1 MTFAICLANRGT
13 FPGSLFDAARKE
25 LSKALSAQGHKALM
39 LPVGSTRHDAVGSID
54 EGRTYA
60 KFLASHRG
68 EYDGVILSLP
78 NFGDENGAVVA
89 LKDAGVPI
97 LVQAYPDEP
106 EKMGIHERRDAVCGK
121 LAICNVLRQA
131 GVPYTLTADFAVH
144 PCAGLGGRVSSRAEA
159 AVDSRPPVT
168 SFSEDVRRFAAICRV
183 VKGLKNF
190 NIGVI
195 GARTTPFKTVRIDE
209 IAFQRHGVNVET
221 LDLADVFK
229 LMRAADAK
237 AVAAKRKELEAY
249 ARRAPCCAKQM
260 DALARLGVAIDRIVG
275 EYSLDSVAVRCW
287 DEFQT
292 EWGISPCVVM
302 SMLNDRGFP
311 AACETDVD
319 NAVMMRAVGLAAGDG
334 KPVAVF
340 DVNNNY
346 RNAKDKAIFFHCS
359 AVPKGMLTGRGL
371 IDDHPILAKSMGPD
385 TSVGVHNGKMR
396 PGPITVAS
404 LRTEDGRL
412 KGFVT
417 EGEVTALNPG
427 KGFFGTGFVFRKA
440 DGDMNGLLNY
450 MAGNGYRH
458 HVAFAYGRNANVVH
472 EALVKYI
479 GYDIDLM

>member
-13 FPGSLFDAARKE
+13 FPGSLFDAARKD
-25 LSKALSAQGHKALM
+25 LLKALSSQGHTALM
-39 LPVGSTRHDAVGSID
+39 MPVGSTRHDAVGSIA

-60 KFLASHRG
+60 KFLAAHRG

-89 LKDAGVPI
+89 LRDAGVPI

-131 GVPYTLTADFAVH
+131 DVPYTLTTDFAVA
-144 PCAGLGGRVSSRAEA
+144 PKSKAFA
-159 AVDSRPPVT
+159 ADI
-168 SFSEDVRRFAAICRV
+168 RRFAAICRIV
-183 VKGLKNF
+183 NGLKNF
-190 NIGVI
+190 NVGVI

-229 LMRAADAK
+229 LMRTASDK
-237 AVAAKRKELEAY
+237 TVAAKRKELECY
-249 ARRAPCCAKQM
+249 ARRAPCCVKRI
-260 DALARLGVAIDRIVG
+260 DALARLGVAIDGIISDYG
-275 EYSLDSVAVRCW
+275 LDSVAVRCW

-292 EWGISPCVVM
+292 EWGISPCVIM

-319 NAVMMRAVGLAAGDG
+319 NAVMMRAVGLAAGEG
-334 KPVAVF
+334 ESVAVF

-346 RNAKDKAIFFHCS
+346 RDAKDKAIFFHCS
-359 AVPKGMLTGRGL
+359 AVPKGMLTGRGM

-417 EGEVTALNPG
+417 EGDVTTLNPG

-440 DGDMNGLLNY
+440 DGDMNGFFNY
-450 MAGNGYRH
+450 MAENGYRH
-458 HVAFAYGRNANVVH
+458 HVAFAYGRNANVVR
-472 EALVKYI
+472 EGLVKYLD
-479 GYDIDLM
+479 YEIDLM

>member
-13 FPGSLFDAARKE
+13 FPGSLFDTARKE
-25 LSKALSAQGHKALM
+25 LAKALSAQGHKALM
-39 LPVGSTRHDAVGSID
+39 LPEGSTRHDAVGSIV

-60 KFLASHRG
+60 EFLAAHRG

-97 LVQAYPDEP
+97 LVQAYPDET

-131 GVPYTLTADFAVH
+131 GVPYTLTADFAVA
-144 PCAGLGGRVSSRAEA
+144 PKSRAFA
-159 AVDSRPPVT
+159 D
-168 SFSEDVRRFAAICRV
+168 DIRRFAAICRI

-190 NIGVI
+190 NVGVL

-209 IAFQRHGVNVET
+209 IAFQRRGVNVET
-221 LDLADVFK
+221 LDLAYVFK
-229 LMRAADAK
+229 LMKSTDAK

-249 ARRAPCCAKQM
+249 ARRAPCCVKRI
-260 DALARLGVAIDRIVG
+260 DALARLGVALDGIIRDYG
-275 EYSLDSVAVRCW
+275 LDSVAVRCW
-287 DEFQT
+287 DELQT
-292 EWGISPCVVM
+292 ECGISPCVVM

-334 KPVAVF
+334 EPIAVF

-346 RNAKDKAIFFHCS
+346 RGAKDKAIFFHCS
-359 AVPKGMLTGRGL
+359 AVPRGMLTGKGL
-371 IDDHPILAKSMGPD
+371 VDDHPILAKSMGPD
-385 TSVGVHNGKMR
+385 TSIGVHNGKMK

-404 LRTEDGRL
+404 LRTEDGKL

-417 EGEVTALNPG
+417 EGEVTSLDPG
-427 KGFFGTGFVFRKA
+427 KGFFGTGFVFRKT
-440 DGDMNGLLNY
+440 DGDMNGLFNY
-450 MAGNGYRH
+450 MAENGYRH
-458 HVAFAYGRNANVVH
+458 HVAFAHGRNSGVVR
-472 EALVKYI
+472 ESLVKYL
-479 GYDIDLM
+479 GYEVDLK

>member
-13 FPGSLFDAARKE
+13 FPGTLFDAARKE
-25 LSKALSAQGHKALM
+25 LAKAMSAQGHKTLM
-39 LPVGSTRHDAVGSID
+39 LPEGSTRHDAVGSIV

-60 KFLASHRG
+60 EFLAAHRG

-106 EKMGIHERRDAVCGK
+106 EKMGVHQRRDAVCGK

-131 GVPYTLTADFAVH
+131 GVPYTLTADFAVA
-144 PCAGLGGRVSSRAEA
+144 PKSKAFAEDA
-159 AVDSRPPVT
+159 RC
-168 SFSEDVRRFAAICRV
+168 FAAICRI

-190 NIGVI
+190 NVGVI

-221 LDLADVFK
+221 LDLAYVFK
-229 LMRAADAK
+229 LMKSADAK
-237 AVAAKRKELEAY
+237 AIAAKRKELEAY
-249 ARRAPCCAKQM
+249 AHHAPCCAKRI
-260 DALARLGVAIDRIVG
+260 DALARLGVAIDGIIRDYG
-275 EYSLDSVAVRCW
+275 LDSVAVRCW

-292 EWGISPCVVM
+292 ECGISPCVVM

-334 KPVAVF
+334 APVAVF

-346 RNAKDKAIFFHCS
+346 RSAKNKAIFFHCS
-359 AVPKGMLTGRGL
+359 AVPRGMLTGKGMV
-371 IDDHPILAKSMGPD
+371 DDHPILAKSMGPG
-385 TSVGVHNGKMR
+385 TSIGVYNGKMK
-396 PGPITVAS
+396 PGRIIVAS

-417 EGEVTALNPG
+417 EGEITELDPG
-427 KGFFGTGFVFRKA
+427 KGFFGTGFVFKKS
-440 DGDMNGLLNY
+440 DGDMNGFLNY
-450 MAGNGYRH
+450 MAENGYRH
-458 HVAFAYGRNANVVH
+458 HVAFAYGQNAGVVR
-472 EALVKYI
+472 EALAKYL
-479 GYDIDLM
+479 GYEIDLT

>member
-25 LSKALSAQGHKALM
+25 LSKALSAQGHAALM
-39 LPVGSTRHDAVGSID
+39 LPVGSTRHDAVGSIA
-54 EGRTYA
+54 EGCTYA
-60 KFLASHRG
+60 KFLAAHRG

-97 LVQAYPDEP
+97 LIQAYPDEP

-131 GVPYTLTADFAVH
+131 GVPYTLTVDFAVA
-144 PCAGLGGRVSSRAEA
+144 PKSKAFA
-159 AVDSRPPVT
+159 ADI
-168 SFSEDVRRFAAICRV
+168 RRFAAICRI

-190 NIGVI
+190 NVGVI

-209 IAFQRHGVNVET
+209 IAFQRYGVNVET

-229 LMRAADAK
+229 FMRAADVK
-237 AVAAKRKELEAY
+237 AVAAKHKEVEVY
-249 ARRAPCCAKQM
+249 ARRAPCCAKRI
-260 DALARLGVAIDRIVG
+260 DALARLGVAIDGIISDYR
-275 EYSLDSVAVRCW
+275 LDSVAVRCW

-319 NAVMMRAVGLAAGDG
+319 NAVMMRALGLAVGEG
-334 KPVAVF
+334 EPVAVF

-359 AVPKGMLTGRGL
+359 AVPKGMLKGKGV

-417 EGEVTALNPG
+417 EGEVTTLNPG

-440 DGDMNGLLNY
+440 DEDMNGLFNY
-450 MAGNGYRH
+450 MAENGYRH
-458 HVAFAYGRNANVVH
+458 HVAFAYGRNANVVR
-472 EALVKYI
+472 EVLVKYLD
-479 GYDIDLM
+479 YEIDLM

>member
-13 FPGSLFDAARKE
+13 FPGSLFDAARKD
-25 LSKALSAQGHKALM
+25 LLKALSSQGHTALM
-39 LPVGSTRHDAVGSID
+39 MPVGSTRHDAVGSIA

-60 KFLASHRG
+60 KFLAAHRG

-89 LKDAGVPI
+89 LRDAGLPI

-131 GVPYTLTADFAVH
+131 DVPYTLTTDFAVA
-144 PCAGLGGRVSSRAEA
+144 PKSKAFA
-159 AVDSRPPVT
+159 ADI
-168 SFSEDVRRFAAICRV
+168 RRFAAICRIV
-183 VKGLKNF
+183 NGLKNV
-190 NIGVI
+190 NVVVI

-229 LMRAADAK
+229 LMRTASDK
-237 AVAAKRKELEAY
+237 TVAAKRKELECY
-249 ARRAPCCAKQM
+249 ARRAPCCVKRI
-260 DALARLGVAIDRIVG
+260 DALARLGVAIDGIISDYG
-275 EYSLDSVAVRCW
+275 LDSVAVRCW

-292 EWGISPCVVM
+292 EWGISPCVIM

-319 NAVMMRAVGLAAGDG
+319 NAVMMRAVGLAAGEG
-334 KPVAVF
+334 ESVAVF

-346 RNAKDKAIFFHCS
+346 RDAKDKAIFFHCS
-359 AVPKGMLTGRGL
+359 AVPKGMLTGRGM

-417 EGEVTALNPG
+417 EGDVTTLNPG

-440 DGDMNGLLNY
+440 DGDMNGFFNY
-450 MAGNGYRH
+450 MAENGYRH
-458 HVAFAYGRNANVVH
+458 HVAFAYGRNANVVR
-472 EALVKYI
+472 EGLVKYLD
-479 GYDIDLM
+479 YEIDLM

>member
-25 LSKALSAQGHKALM
+25 LAKALSAQGHAALM
-39 LPVGSTRHDAVGSID
+39 LPAGSTRHDAVGSIA

-60 KFLASHRG
+60 KFLAAHRG
-68 EYDGVILSLP
+68 KYDGVILSLP

-106 EKMGIHERRDAVCGK
+106 ERMGIHERRDAVCGK

-131 GVPYTLTADFAVH
+131 GVPYTLTADFAVA
-144 PCAGLGGRVSSRAEA
+144 PKSKAFA
-159 AVDSRPPVT
+159 ADI
-168 SFSEDVRRFAAICRV
+168 RRFAAICRI
-183 VKGLKNF
+183 VKGLGNF
-190 NIGVI
+190 NVGVI

-209 IAFQRHGVNVET
+209 IAFQRRGVNVET

-229 LMRAADAK
+229 AMRVADAK
-237 AVAAKRKELEAY
+237 AVAAKRKELEDY
-249 ARRAPCCAKQM
+249 ARRAPCCAKRI
-260 DALARLGVAIDRIVG
+260 DALARLGVAIDGIIG
-275 EYSLDSVAVRCW
+275 EYGLDSVAVRCW

-319 NAVMMRAVGLAAGDG
+319 NAVMMRALGLAAGEG
-334 KPVAVF
+334 EPVAVF

-359 AVPKGMLTGRGL
+359 AVPKGMLTGKGL

-412 KGFVT
+412 KGFAA
-417 EGEVTALNPG
+417 EGEITALDPG

-440 DGDMNGLLNY
+440 DGNMNGLFNY
-450 MAGNGYRH
+450 MAENGYRH
-458 HVAFAYGRNANVVH
+458 HVAFAYGRNADVVH
-472 EALVKYI
+472 EALVKYL

>member
-25 LSKALSAQGHKALM
+25 LAKVLSAQGHAALM
-39 LPVGSTRHDAVGSID
+39 LPSGSTRHDAVGSIA
-54 EGRTYA
+54 EGRAYA
-60 KFLASHRG
+60 KFLAAYRG
-68 EYDGVILSLP
+68 KYDGVILSLP

-106 EKMGIHERRDAVCGK
+106 ERMGIHERRDAVCGK

-131 GVPYTLTADFAVH
+131 GVPYTLTADFAVA
-144 PCAGLGGRVSSRAEA
+144 PRSRAFA
-159 AVDSRPPVT
+159 ADI
-168 SFSEDVRRFAAICRV
+168 RRFAAICRI
-183 VKGLKNF
+183 VKGLGNF
-190 NIGVI
+190 NVGVI

-209 IAFQRHGVNVET
+209 IAFQRRGVNVET
-221 LDLADVFK
+221 LDLADIFK
-229 LMRAADAK
+229 LMRVADAK
-237 AVAAKRKELEAY
+237 AVAAKHKELEVY
-249 ARRAPCCAKQM
+249 ARRAPCCAKRI
-260 DALARLGVAIDRIVG
+260 DALARLGVAIDGIISDYG
-275 EYSLDSVAVRCW
+275 LDSVAVRCW

-319 NAVMMRAVGLAAGDG
+319 NAVMMRAVGLAAGEG
-334 KPVAVF
+334 EPIAVF

-359 AVPKGMLTGRGL
+359 AVPRGMLTGKGL

-417 EGEVTALNPG
+417 EGDVTMLNLG

-440 DGDMNGLLNY
+440 DEDMNGLFNY
-450 MAGNGYRH
+450 MAENGYRH
-458 HVAFAYGRNANVVH
+458 HVAFAYGLNATVVR
-472 EALVKYI
+472 EALVKYL
-479 GYDIDLM
+479 GYEIDLM

>member
-13 FPGSLFDAARKE
+13 FPGSLFDAARKD
-25 LSKALSAQGHKALM
+25 LLKALSAQGHTALM
-39 LPVGSTRHDAVGSID
+39 MPVGSTRHDAVGSIA

-60 KFLASHRG
+60 KFLAAHRG

-89 LKDAGVPI
+89 LRDAGVPI

-106 EKMGIHERRDAVCGK
+106 EKMGIHERRDSVCGK

-131 GVPYTLTADFAVH
+131 DVPYTLTTDFAVA
-144 PCAGLGGRVSSRAEA
+144 PKSKAFA
-159 AVDSRPPVT
+159 ADI
-168 SFSEDVRRFAAICRV
+168 RRFAAICRIV
-183 VKGLKNF
+183 NGLKNL
-190 NIGVI
+190 NVGVI

-229 LMRAADAK
+229 LMRTASDK
-237 AVAAKRKELEAY
+237 TVAAKRKELECY
-249 ARRAPCCAKQM
+249 ARRAPCCVKRI
-260 DALARLGVAIDRIVG
+260 DALARLGVAIDGIISDYG
-275 EYSLDSVAVRCW
+275 LDSVAVRCW

-292 EWGISPCVVM
+292 EWGISPCVIM
-302 SMLNDRGFP
+302 SMLNDRVFP

-319 NAVMMRAVGLAAGDG
+319 NAVMMRAVGLAAGEG
-334 KPVAVF
+334 ESVAVF

-346 RNAKDKAIFFHCS
+346 RDAKDKAIFFHCS
-359 AVPKGMLTGRGL
+359 AVPKGMLTGRGM

-417 EGEVTALNPG
+417 EGDVTTLNPG

-440 DGDMNGLLNY
+440 DGDMNGLFNY
-450 MAGNGYRH
+450 MAENGYRH
-458 HVAFAYGRNANVVH
+458 HVAFAYGRNANVVR
-472 EALVKYI
+472 EGLVKYLD
-479 GYDIDLM
+479 YEIDLM